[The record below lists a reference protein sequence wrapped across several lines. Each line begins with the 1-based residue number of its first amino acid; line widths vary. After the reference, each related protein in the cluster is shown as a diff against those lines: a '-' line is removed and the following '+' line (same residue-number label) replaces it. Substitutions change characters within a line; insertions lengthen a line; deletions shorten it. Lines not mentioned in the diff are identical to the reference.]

1 MTDLPTLHQ
10 YRNQVDLMVATN
22 ELTIEQAV
30 ILTTVFK
37 HHTEGTPTNIRYL
50 MSVTNLNW
58 VKVNNQLNGLVQ
70 RGALKKIDK
79 YWYSL

>member
-1 MTDLPTLHQ
+1 MTELPTLHQ
-10 YRNQVDLMVATN
+10 YKTQVDLMVATN
-22 ELTIEQAV
+22 ELTVEQAV

-37 HHTEGTPTNIRYL
+37 HHHEGTPTNIRYL

-70 RGALKKIDK
+70 RGAMKKIDK